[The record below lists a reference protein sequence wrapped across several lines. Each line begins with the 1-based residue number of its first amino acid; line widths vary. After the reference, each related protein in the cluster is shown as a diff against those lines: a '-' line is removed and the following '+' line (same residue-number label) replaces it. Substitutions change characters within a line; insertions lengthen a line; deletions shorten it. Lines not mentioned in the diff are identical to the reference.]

1 MSGKAACRL
10 QKCLRSK
17 RHTRFACTGGAAP
30 RRPGKCRT
38 AACLLRRQQGY
49 PPQAARIIFGLCD
62 TAMQCAASRFAKPR
76 NSIAREAC
84 RLDRGRLSA
93 CQKVSKRETD
103 CYFLRRAKSN
113 TKSTRGKPC
122 DLGSKLY
129 RIIFFVLLP
138 SLVPKPVCGA
148 TRFFGCFEP
157 VRKGNYSADARLLLF
172 ENGMSYCKLTV
183 ANVFKKG
190 SCSLLLLRWEF
201 VFAVCGLKFRDI
213 PKFLLSFK
221 TAAL

>member
-49 PPQAARIIFGLCD
+49 PPQAARIKFGLCD

-113 TKSTRGKPC
+113 TKSTRGSTLRP
-122 DLGSKLY
+122 
-129 RIIFFVLLP
+129 
-138 SLVPKPVCGA
+138 
-148 TRFFGCFEP
+148 RF
-157 VRKGNYSADARLLLF
+157 KTLWKNI
-172 ENGMSYCKLTV
+172 
-183 ANVFKKG
+183 
-190 SCSLLLLRWEF
+190 
-201 VFAVCGLKFRDI
+201 FRDI
-213 PKFLLSFK
+213 SSIRLYTGMWCDPLFRMF
-221 TAAL
+221 